1 MDLEVYVNV
10 QLYRYEHNESSA
22 GCACAFGLTY
32 KVGECVLKSL
42 YVYCALPPAELT
54 PLSPLL

>member
-1 MDLEVYVNV
+1 MYVNV
-10 QLYRYEHNESSA
+10 QLYRFEHNESSA

-54 PLSPLL
+54 PLSPLI